1 MARGDGGESRR
12 FAFVG
17 FKARETADLLKQKY
31 DNTYLG
37 ASKIRIEIA
46 KGREEIEQ
54 ERSRTRE
61 KPQREKKDP
70 KEEKVAKTFEGY
82 KKIIQEQT
90 KKSWDDLLVPE
101 QPAFEPE
108 EEKASSK
115 PKSKKKVETPESA
128 PVLP

>member
-1 MARGDGGESRR
+1 M
-12 FAFVG
+12 G
-17 FKARETADLLKQKY
+17 FKSRETADLLKHKY

-37 ASKIRIEIA
+37 ASKIKIEIA
-46 KGREEIEQ
+46 KAREEIDQ

-61 KPQREKKDP
+61 KPKREKKDP

-90 KKSWDDLLVPE
+90 KKSWDDLIVPE

-108 EEKASSK
+108 EEKKSK
-115 PKSKKKVETPESA
+115 PKSKKKVETTENA
-128 PVLP
+128 PVLSE